1 MEIIKIINYFL
12 YSFFMFFMYLYKTNI
27 SYCVVFLY
35 IKMHILN
42 IVSIMKKMTVKELK
56 DYF

>member
-1 MEIIKIINYFL
+1 
-12 YSFFMFFMYLYKTNI
+12 MFFMYLYKTNI

-42 IVSIMKKMTVKELK
+42 IVSTMKKMTVKELK

>member
-35 IKMHILN
+35 IQMHISN
-42 IVSIMKKMTVKELK
+42 TVSTIKTMTAKELK
-56 DYF
+56 YYF